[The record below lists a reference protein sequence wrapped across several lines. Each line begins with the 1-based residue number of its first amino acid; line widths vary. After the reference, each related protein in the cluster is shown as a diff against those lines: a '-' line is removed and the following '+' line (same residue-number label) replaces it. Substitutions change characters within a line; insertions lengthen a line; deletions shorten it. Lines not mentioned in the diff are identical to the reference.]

1 LPVTGFHASLLRHRR
16 YVQGAADHCGYLT
29 IERIVML
36 TIRQETPLQDAV
48 IALLE
53 KSDAYMAALY
63 PAESNHLLDPQTLAA
78 PHIDFFV
85 ARWNGDAIG
94 CAALVAG
101 TAGAGQAELKRMYVD
116 DVARGKGAGR
126 ALLACIEETA
136 RTKGIY
142 LLQLETGEKQP
153 EALGLYRAVGFKE
166 RGPFGSYKPDPL
178 SLFME
183 KQLQPA

>member
-1 LPVTGFHASLLRHRR
+1 
-16 YVQGAADHCGYLT
+16 
-29 IERIVML
+29 ML
-36 TIRQETPLQDAV
+36 TICQETPLQDAV

-53 KSDAYMAALY
+53 KSDAYMASLY
-63 PAESNHLLDPQTLAA
+63 PAESNHLLDPRTLAA

-101 TAGAGQAELKRMYVD
+101 EGGEGELKRMFVD
-116 DVARGKGAGR
+116 DAARGRGAGR
-126 ALLACIEETA
+126 ALLARIEATA
-136 RTKGIY
+136 QAKGIHV
-142 LLQLETGEKQP
+142 LQLETGGEQP
-153 EALGLYRAVGFKE
+153 EALGLYRAAGFRE
-166 RGPFGSYKPDPL
+166 RGPFGAYKPDPL

>member
-1 LPVTGFHASLLRHRR
+1 
-16 YVQGAADHCGYLT
+16 
-29 IERIVML
+29 ML
-36 TIRQETPLQDAV
+36 TIQMETPLQDAV

-53 KSDAYMAALY
+53 KSDTYMAALY

-85 ARWNGDAIG
+85 ARWNGTAIG

-101 TAGAGQAELKRMYVD
+101 GNGQGELKRMFVD
-116 DVARGKGAGR
+116 DAARGRGAGR
-126 ALLACIEETA
+126 ALLAKIEEAA
-136 RTKGIY
+136 REKGIH
-142 LLQLETGEKQP
+142 LLQLETGGEQP
-153 EALGLYRAVGFKE
+153 EALGLYRAAGFTE
-166 RGPFGSYKPDPL
+166 RGPFGSYQPDPL